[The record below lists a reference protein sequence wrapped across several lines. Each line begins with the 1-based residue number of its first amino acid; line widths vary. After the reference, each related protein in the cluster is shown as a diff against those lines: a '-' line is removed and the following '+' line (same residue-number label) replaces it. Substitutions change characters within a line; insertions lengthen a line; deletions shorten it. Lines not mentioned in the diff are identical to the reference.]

1 MEKTNFNVINLLNA
15 IKYPTLTEKSSRLYA
30 NFQYTF
36 IVNKTLTK
44 SQIKFILEKLFEINI
59 ISVNTCNL
67 PVKTRRVGK
76 SIGKRSRYKKAYIQ
90 LKKGETISNIFN

>member
-1 MEKTNFNVINLLNA
+1 MEKTNFNFLNLLNA

-36 IVNKTLTK
+36 IVNKKLTK
-44 SQIKFILEKLFEINI
+44 TQIKFILEKLFEVHIIN
-59 ISVNTCNL
+59 VNTCNL
-67 PVKTRRVGK
+67 PIKTRRVGK
-76 SIGKRSRYKKAYIQ
+76 FIGKRSSYKKAYIQ